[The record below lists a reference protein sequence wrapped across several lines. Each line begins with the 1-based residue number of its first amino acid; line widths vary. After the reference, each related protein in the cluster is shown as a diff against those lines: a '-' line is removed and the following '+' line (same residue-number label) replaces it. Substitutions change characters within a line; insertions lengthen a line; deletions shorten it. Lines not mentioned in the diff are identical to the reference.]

1 MIEVGDLVEWGVLTI
16 DPNDISMLYQRI
28 KDGQRLEDMPVT
40 NMTTLVKHTG
50 MVQKVEEG
58 WINIIDFVGRVEV
71 NVSIEDAYITLTK
84 LNK

>member
-16 DPNDISMLYQRI
+16 NPNDIAMLYQRI

-40 NMTTLVKHTG
+40 NLTTLEKHTG
-50 MVQKVEEG
+50 MVQNVEEG
-58 WINIIDFVGRVEV
+58 WISIIDFIGRKEIC
-71 NVSIEDAYITLTK
+71 VSVEDAYITITK

>member
-40 NMTTLVKHTG
+40 NLTILVKHTG
-50 MVQKVEEG
+50 MVQNVEEG
-58 WINIIDFVGRVEV
+58 WISIIDFVGRGEV